1 MMPLTRPR
9 PYGPHEH
16 SNNQGQL
23 KSALEEEPLGV
34 VVVDDDP
41 IYREIICAT
50 VAKKSK
56 FVIWEASS
64 GKDLFDIL
72 SIRQIDC
79 IVLDYDLGEE
89 SGFAVM
95 QRIGETFSGPPPIIM
110 ATGGGRESTAIRAFR
125 MGVCDYLPKIGLRP
139 EHLVTSILK
148 VVEQDRLERVTKI
161 EHERL
166 LAASGVDFVT
176 GLEGRSR
183 LEERLTQLALLPPL
197 SRVSYSLILVE
208 FLEYQR
214 VKERFGLKIVD
225 RTLRAFGQRL
235 QQSGRSSDVCGR
247 YSEATFLVI
256 ADMGSRAENL
266 DLICG
271 RLVDKLSLRLSL
283 DFADISITACVAGS
297 MCSETVYSERAG
309 GLYLLE
315 PTAALLAQAKTAR
328 LPFKTSRDGRFDPS
342 PRADCQPSDPGAPG
356 FSATASLLEVS
367 PAADESRATDRRRHT
382 RHRVLK
388 RGLIHMID
396 TEATYNCTVRNISS
410 HGAGLRIDAAF
421 PAPDTFDLEI
431 TGTGKIQ
438 RVRLRWQ
445 TGVNL
450 GVEFVDVISS

>member
-1 MMPLTRPR
+1 MMPLAHPR
-9 PYGPHEH
+9 SDGTHEQI
-16 SNNQGQL
+16 NDQFQL
-23 KSALEEEPLGV
+23 GSALALEPLGV
-34 VVVDDDP
+34 VVVDDDQ
-41 IYREIICAT
+41 IFREIICAT

-79 IVLDYDLGEE
+79 IILDYDLGEE

-95 QRIGETFSGPPPIIM
+95 QRIGEIFSGPPPIIM
-110 ATGGGRESTAIRAFR
+110 MTGGGRESTAIRAFR
-125 MGVCDYLPKIGLRP
+125 MGVCDYLPKTGLRP

-197 SRVSYSLILVE
+197 ARVSCSLILVE

-256 ADMGSRAENL
+256 ADMGSRAANL
-266 DLICG
+266 DLVCG
-271 RLVDKLSLRLSL
+271 RLAEKLSLRLNF
-283 DFADISITACVAGS
+283 DFADISISACVAGS
-297 MCSETVYSERAG
+297 MCPETVDSERAG
-309 GLYLLE
+309 GLHLLE

-328 LPFKTSRDGRFDPS
+328 LPFKTLRDRRFDPP

-356 FSATASLLEVS
+356 LSDSESSLEVS
-367 PAADESRATDRRRHT
+367 PAEDELRATDRRRHT

-388 RGLIHMID
+388 RGLIHVVD
-396 TEATYNCTVRNISS
+396 AEATYNCTVRNISS

-421 PAPDTFDLEI
+421 PAPETFDLEI
-431 TGTGKIQ
+431 TGSGEIQ